1 MGRWVE
7 WVGGWSEWIEW
18 SSAVVAGRAHGRPAG
33 WWLIGAIRRQRTQ
46 QLGWTP
52 RTDPGQQL
60 STSSLSLSLSLSLS
74 SETVRP
80 HKDRCISGSIHTLN
94 RTYDT
99 YSNNTHIRLTRDGP
113 HAAFSVRARTNFLH
127 AGPNATTESHAITR
141 REARRAVDS
150 RAIIQAIA
158 HGRNGLPWGPGR
170 WAEAVGRQPEGTAER
185 SQRAGREEGDPH
197 ERRDRGHRS
206 ARGRRG

>member
-1 MGRWVE
+1 M
-7 WVGGWSEWIEW
+7 
-18 SSAVVAGRAHGRPAG
+18 VVAGRAHGRPAG
-33 WWLIGAIRRQRTQ
+33 WWLIGAIRRQRLDAQ
-46 QLGWTP
+46 DGP
-52 RTDPGQQL
+52 RPAVVDI
-60 STSSLSLSLSLSLS
+60 LSLSLSLQ
-74 SETVRP
+74 R
-80 HKDRCISGSIHTLN
+80 RCAPPTKIAVFLDV
-94 RTYDT
+94 DT